1 MFDIETKMGNIHF
14 SQHIVSRIVE
24 NAVDCCKG
32 KVFLNNYRGGLN
44 APAVEFIE
52 SEDGFELKVY
62 IVLKF
67 GASIK
72 ENTTEII
79 NSIYENTETIL
90 GRKPLKVTVII
101 TGVLSKN
108 IAKRHIEVSR

>member
-1 MFDIETKMGNIHF
+1 MFDIETKMGSIHF
-14 SQHIVSRIVE
+14 SQHIINRIIE
-24 NAVDCCKG
+24 NAVEECAG
-32 KVFLNNYRGGLN
+32 KAILNNYRGGLN
-44 APAVEFIE
+44 SPAVEFIE
-52 SEDGFELKVY
+52 SEEGFELKVY

-72 ENTTEII
+72 ENTSII
-79 NSIYENTETIL
+79 LDSIYDNAEKIL
-90 GRKPLKVTVII
+90 GKKPLKVTVTV

>member
-1 MFDIETKMGNIHF
+1 MFDIETKMGSIHF
-14 SQHIVSRIVE
+14 SQSIINRIVE
-24 NAVDCCKG
+24 NAVEGCGG
-32 KVFLNNYRGGLN
+32 KVFLNNYSGGLN

-52 SEDGFELKVY
+52 GEDGFELKVF

-79 NSIYENTETIL
+79 NSIYDNAEKIL
-90 GRKPLKVTVII
+90 GRKPLKVTVTV